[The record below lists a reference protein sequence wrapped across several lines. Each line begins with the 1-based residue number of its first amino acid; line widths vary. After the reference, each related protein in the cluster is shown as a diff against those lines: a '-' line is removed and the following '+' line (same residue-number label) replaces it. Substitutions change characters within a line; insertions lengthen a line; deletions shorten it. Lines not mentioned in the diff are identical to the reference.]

1 MVQRHISMRGEVIDM
16 NRLRAVN
23 AETPALGNASLNA
36 RGDIIGKN
44 GIILK
49 TQEQIEGEWA
59 ANKKAREDSVKA
71 ADIKSEPAVQIPV
84 PPVIPQAKQLLT
96 DDQDFDPKP
105 GEAVQIPRTASRRR
119 ITDTDQ

>member
-59 ANKKAREDSVKA
+59 A
-71 ADIKSEPAVQIPV
+71 IM
-84 PPVIPQAKQLLT
+84 
-96 DDQDFDPKP
+96 
-105 GEAVQIPRTASRRR
+105 
-119 ITDTDQ
+119 